1 VIAHPTHILRT
12 TRSGSRR
19 PGQRLNQS
27 LTRGKGEP
35 NRRMVIASDD
45 QRIGEPDAK
54 TPSPMMTVLDAS
66 PLLVILHYLLK
77 NNIRIYEDDMC
88 RFQHLPRGAP
98 WAKGDTK
105 GSPPHPREVG
115 G

>member
-19 PGQRLNQS
+19 AGTWLNQP
-27 LTRGKGEP
+27 RAWHKGEP
-35 NRRMVIASDD
+35 NRRSACACARA
-45 QRIGEPDAK
+45 RIDEPDAK
-54 TPSPMMTVLDAS
+54 SAVTIRAVLDAS

-88 RFQHLPRGAP
+88 RLSCPRSTFCRHAN
-98 WAKGDTK
+98 
-105 GSPPHPREVG
+105 SPSAG
-115 G
+115 GI